1 MDTSLGMVEMNQ
13 LLIRELRERAKII
26 FSQRNLLFSMKMV
39 SFGPNIVFS
48 LVISVISGNQD
59 IHLDSEKANFG
70 ILEMKID
77 GNWVTGKRSL
87 DRTC

>member
-1 MDTSLGMVEMNQ
+1 
-13 LLIRELRERAKII
+13 
-26 FSQRNLLFSMKMV
+26 MKMV
-39 SFGPNIVFS
+39 SFGPNIVLS

-59 IHLDSEKANFG
+59 IHMDSEKANFG

-77 GNWVTGKRSL
+77 GNWVTGKWSL